1 MKLLSV
7 DEEQLITIDNYS
19 MDNRTAKALSN
30 FFSIFSDQTRLKII
44 SLLSLFPMCV
54 GDLSKLLKINQT
66 TISHQ
71 LKILKFEGIVD
82 SDKVGK
88 VVTYKVVDQYVN
100 EVLESGVD
108 RNNQSFVS

>member
-7 DEEQLITIDNYS
+7 NENQLMTIDSFS
-19 MDNRTAKALSN
+19 MDNRTAKALSS
-30 FFSIFSDQTRLKII
+30 FFSIFSDQTRIKII
-44 SLLSLFPMCV
+44 SLLALFPMCV

-82 SDKVGK
+82 SSKDGK
-88 VVTYKVVDQYVN
+88 IVTYRVVDRYVN

-108 RNNQSFVS
+108 RHNQSFVS